1 MAQNNTLIFS
11 ADPVV
16 GGGLRVAPV
25 GTDLSIV
32 VPAITAST
40 DLTTPQF
47 NAWVDLGNM
56 GDEGF
61 VEKLA
66 RKNDK
71 KRNFGGDIVKI
82 VQSEFDATLS
92 FTFMESLNGIVLQS
106 IFGAANVVI
115 TPATSTHGTQVRV
128 NKNDLRVPDQS
139 WLIDTHDSETGARY
153 RNWVPDGMIFDVGDI
168 KVATTDIISYKVT
181 LQCFQTL
188 LGDGTKAAIR
198 TWTDDGVIHTGS

>member
-1 MAQNNTLIFS
+1 MAQNNALIFS

-25 GTDLSIV
+25 GTDLS
-32 VPAITAST
+32 AISGFNAST
-40 DLTTPQF
+40 DLTVSAY

-66 RKNDK
+66 KKNDK

-82 VQSEFDATLS
+82 VQSEFDATLT
-92 FTFMESLNGIVLQS
+92 FTFMESVNGLVLQA
-106 IFGAANVVI
+106 IFGEANVFI
-115 TPATSTHGTQVRV
+115 TPPTSSHGTQVMV

-139 WLIDTHDSETGARY
+139 WLIDTFDSETKARY
-153 RNWVPDGMIFDVGDI
+153 RNWVPDGMIFDIGDI
-168 KVATTDIISYKVT
+168 KVATTDIIMYKVT
-181 LQCFQTL
+181 LQCFQTV
-188 LGDGTKAAIR
+188 LGDGSKAAIR
-198 TWTDDGVIHTGS
+198 TYTDDGILVTGS

>member
-1 MAQNNTLIFS
+1 MAQNNSLIFS

-25 GTDLSIV
+25 GTDLSTV
-32 VPAITAST
+32 VPAVTAST
-40 DLTTPQF
+40 DLTAPAF
-47 NAWVDLGNM
+47 SAWVDLGNM

-92 FTFMESLNGIVLQS
+92 F
-106 IFGAANVVI
+106 
-115 TPATSTHGTQVRV
+115 
-128 NKNDLRVPDQS
+128 DDPD
-139 WLIDTHDSETGARY
+139 
-153 RNWVPDGMIFDVGDI
+153 V
-168 KVATTDIISYKVT
+168 
-181 LQCFQTL
+181 
-188 LGDGTKAAIR
+188 AIR
-198 TWTDDGVIHTGS
+198 WPLPPQRLSDRDRHGSPLASVVDQLRRMAWA

>member
-1 MAQNNTLIFS
+1 MAQNNSLIFS

-25 GTDLSIV
+25 GTDLSTV
-32 VPAITAST
+32 TPAITAST
-40 DLTTPQF
+40 DLTTSAF
-47 NAWVDLGNM
+47 SAWVDLGNM

-66 RKNDK
+66 YKNDK

-82 VQSEFDATLS
+82 VQSEFDATLT
-92 FTFMESLNGIVLQS
+92 FTFMESLNGLVLQA
-106 IFGAANVVI
+106 IFGPANVVI
-115 TPATSTHGTQVRV
+115 TPATSSHGTQVRV
-128 NKNDLRVPDQS
+128 NKNDSRRPDQS
-139 WLIDTHDSETGARY
+139 WLIDTYDSETKARY
-153 RNWVPDGMIFDVGDI
+153 RNWVPDGLVFDIGDI
-168 KVATTDIISYKVT
+168 KVATTDIISYKIT

-198 TWTDDGVIHTGS
+198 TWTDDGIVTTGS

>member
-1 MAQNNTLIFS
+1 MAQNNALIFS

-25 GTDLSIV
+25 GTDLSTIT
-32 VPAITAST
+32 PAMTAVT
-40 DLTTPQF
+40 DLTGAQF
-47 NAWVDLGNM
+47 AAWVDLGNM

-66 RKNDK
+66 KKNDK

-82 VQSEFDATLS
+82 VQSEFDATMT
-92 FTFMESLNGIVLQS
+92 FTFMESINGLVLQA
-106 IFGAANVVI
+106 IFGEANVVI
-115 TPATSTHGTQVRV
+115 TPASSTHGTQVMV

-139 WLIDTHDSETGARY
+139 WIIDTFDSESGARY
-153 RNWVPDGMIFDVGDI
+153 RSWVPDGMVFDIGDI
-168 KVATTDIISYKVT
+168 KVATTDIISYKIT

-188 LGDGTKAAIR
+188 LGDGKKAAIR
-198 TWTDDGVIHTGS
+198 TWTDDGIIVTGS

>member
-1 MAQNNTLIFS
+1 MAQNNALIFS

-16 GGGLRVAPV
+16 GGGLRVASV

-32 VPAITAST
+32 TPAITAST
-40 DLTTPQF
+40 DLTTAQF
-47 NAWVDLGNM
+47 DAWVDLGNM
-56 GDEGF
+56 GDDGF

-82 VQSEFDATLS
+82 VQSEFDATLT
-92 FTFMESLNGIVLQS
+92 FTFMESLNGLVLQA
-106 IFGAANVVI
+106 IFGEANVII
-115 TPATSTHGTQVRV
+115 TPATSSHGTQVMV
-128 NKNDLRVPDQS
+128 NKNDTRLPDQS
-139 WLIDTHDSETGARY
+139 WLIDTYDSETKARY
-153 RNWVPDGMIFDVGDI
+153 RNWVPDGMVFDVGDI
-168 KVATTDIISYKVT
+168 KVATTDIISYKIT

-198 TWTDDGVIHTGS
+198 TWTDDGILAVGS